1 MSVKDRAISYEDIAS
16 IPEGYEVIEGKLK
29 ELAPA
34 GGEHGYFEQKVSRK
48 IDEKFE
54 SSGYVLVG
62 EVGIVISRDP
72 LTVRAADIVYV
83 SRDRLKSVPK
93 GMLEVP
99 PDLVVEIISPSNTFE
114 EVEEK
119 VADYLNF
126 GVGRVLLID
135 PNAKKVTLINEDRK
149 IEIKNFDEEVEILP
163 ELKVRMSDLGGSE

>member
-1 MSVKDRAISYEDIAS
+1 MSVKDRLISYEDIAS
-16 IPEGYEVIEGKLK
+16 IPEGYEVIEGRLK

-34 GGEHGYFEQKVSRK
+34 GGEHGYFEAEVAFKLKEV
-48 IDEKFE
+48 EG
-54 SSGYVLVG
+54 GYVLVG

-72 LTVRAADIVYV
+72 LTVRAADIVYI
-83 SRDRLKSVPK
+83 SKDKLKSVPK

-126 GVGRVLLID
+126 GVGRVFLID
-135 PNAKKVTLINEDRK
+135 PSAKKVTLINEERK
-149 IEIKNFDEEVEILP
+149 IEIKDFDEEVEILP
-163 ELKVRMSDLGGSE
+163 GLKVRMSDLGGSE

>member
-1 MSVKDRAISYEDIAS
+1 MSVKERVISYEELAS
-16 IPEGYEVIEGKLK
+16 IPEGYEVIKGRLK

-34 GGEHGYFEQKVSRK
+34 GGEHGYLEAEVAFKLKEV
-48 IDEKFE
+48 EH
-54 SSGYVLVG
+54 GYVLVG
-62 EVGIVISRDP
+62 EVGIVISRNP

-83 SRDRLKSVPK
+83 SKDRLKSVPK

-135 PNAKKVTLINEDRK
+135 PNAKKVTLINEERK

-163 ELKVRMSDLGGSE
+163 ELKVRMSELGGSK